1 MEAKVVVVSIA
12 DDGYL
17 YFTNNQ
23 LWLSQAF
30 YPGVDRRVRPFAL
43 MRAKLPGNATRVSLM

>member
-1 MEAKVVVVSIA
+1 MEANLAIVSIA
-12 DDGYL
+12 DDGYW

-23 LWLSQAF
+23 LWLSQGF
-30 YPGVDRRVRPFAL
+30 YPGIDRRVRPFAL